1 MSQVSVCLGNF
12 VETILGFRVA
22 LTFAKSSLTSL
33 SLSPCAVLPVEM
45 VSELVAR
52 RCQTDTNLWDQ
63 IDAAGTFL
71 FRFPF
76 PPAPLSLFF
85 HWSVGLCPDDK
96 KICQRKC
103 IVVVSCTQV
112 LDFVFRISLALN
124 FREVQSTRKMFVRG
138 CVTFL
143 PALA

>member
-1 MSQVSVCLGNF
+1 
-12 VETILGFRVA
+12 
-22 LTFAKSSLTSL
+22 
-33 SLSPCAVLPVEM
+33 M

-52 RCQTDTNLWDQ
+52 TCQTHTNLWDL
-63 IDAAGTFL
+63 INAAGTFL

-76 PPAPLSLFF
+76 PPPPSHSSFTDLS
-85 HWSVGLCPDDK
+85 VCVRM
-96 KICQRKC
+96 IRKSANVS